1 MAALHHRQNRNNHR
15 HMRLASR
22 PPRIPLACPCGARL
36 SVIPRLQST
45 EVNCPRCQK
54 TLSVP
59 AAPEVQITDAVPEA
73 SLEPTILA
81 VPAVARRGLGVREN
95 TAGNA
100 ELTAAASEPILEPL
114 RGIGES
120 SLRQVPIT
128 SRDRDIFGYL
138 LTDPAASLNCMLEEK
153 IPKSIRTLKME
164 SQYTAAQ
171 RHIEQLLIDGKVR
184 AVQMDTSE
192 VGYIINPDWLT
203 QLRKI
208 PPVAAAINAPVVS
221 VSEEPPQRIGVI
233 RPPSDQPRTNE
244 RDIFG
249 RIPGHGAAH
258 MNTFLSE
265 TIPRT
270 IRTLRELSEYK
281 NTANHIQQLR
291 KEGKI
296 KEIPLQ
302 GGRVGWIIDPDWLK
316 AARDSMPFS
325 ERSAANA
332 DRSEATVV
340 PPRRDEADEGSV
352 KPSEIFRPI
361 GLTQPT
367 RKPKSQQSTGSLFK
381 EQQVPF
387 SKAKSDT
394 AGALPTSLTRSELT
408 SGQQKVFESVER
420 YYASKGISPTIPEL
434 QAATLLNRFDTL
446 NDVDA
451 LVRKGLFEFDRSAA
465 RGIRIIPEAD
475 RVHSPAVME
484 IQMTEAQPQVVSAPV
499 VLHSPEPSYGA
510 KCAFDPVEMPVTPK
524 ATSAV
529 IGRPLGTADPEWLRQ
544 LMTSDLLDRQYQFAG
559 RRVPPREQ
567 LRTLLLLMVHEGLA
581 IHRETLCQALDLPAI
596 RYAGFLSV
604 IMRLINIDN
613 VPILARDEAGD
624 MIRLNLDLMCRQFD
638 IKRT

>member
-1 MAALHHRQNRNNHR
+1 
-15 HMRLASR
+15 MRLASR

-387 SKAKSDT
+387 SKAKSDA

-475 RVHSPAVME
+475 RLPINDPIEPVLRPVQPDTAVSRE
-484 IQMTEAQPQVVSAPV
+484 STREREYEVDKKTDASGGTGDVQSHKESSDAPTAAAIPKWVDWLFDSELLNQRFEA
-499 VLHSPEPSYGA
+499 
-510 KCAFDPVEMPVTPK
+510 
-524 ATSAV
+524 
-529 IGRPLGTADPEWLRQ
+529 
-544 LMTSDLLDRQYQFAG
+544 AG

-567 LRTLLLLMVHEGLA
+567 VRALLSLLAREGSFA
-581 IHRETLCQALDLPAI
+581 SRETVCSSLVLPPI
-596 RYAGFLSV
+596 RYEGFIAV
-604 IMRLINIDN
+604 AMRIMNVDN
-613 VPILARDEAGD
+613 VPILTKTEGGD
-624 MIRLNLDLMCRQFD
+624 GVRLNISLLHHQFE
-638 IKRT
+638 IPK